1 MESWTHMYSQ
11 LKQTVGQLDSTI
23 KTILPMYSFMGGPGA
38 FHSFILGFPFMR
50 CEGYSNGI
58 SLRAG
63 DLMTLRLHNIP
74 QESTLKSELGDWTLS
89 SGSTTDPIN
98 AAWLFL
104 FADVIIQVGDGSVV
118 VLD

>member
-1 MESWTHMYSQ
+1 
-11 LKQTVGQLDSTI
+11 
-23 KTILPMYSFMGGPGA
+23 
-38 FHSFILGFPFMR
+38 MR

-63 DLMTLRLHNIP
+63 DLMTIRLRNIP
-74 QESTLKSELGDWTLS
+74 QTSTLQSNLGDVTGS
-89 SGSTTDPIN
+89 SASTDPLN

-104 FADVIIQVGDGSVV
+104 YADVIIQVGDGSVV